1 MDTIRLVLIED
12 NSTDSVLIEKILLK
26 GDYKTELSTF
36 TCFKSFA
43 ANWIP
48 HETDLVITD
57 HQIHD
62 ATSFEVVECVRSH
75 SNDIPIIVLS
85 GSLED
90 KEIARLILDVR
101 VNDIILKSD
110 LNRLRVSIL
119 KELQAKK
126 SFQILEQQKQD
137 LKMLSL
143 VAEHTHN
150 GVVVTN
156 CKGEIGWVNKAFTTI
171 TGYSKEES
179 IGKVPTSILEG
190 PKTCIQTMKRIR
202 HNLKKKIHFSEE
214 ILNYRKDGSEFW
226 IKLDITPIVEDGV
239 HTGFVAIQEN
249 ITKRKLVQN
258 QIKESEDRLDAAIH
272 GADLGVWDLDVET
285 GENFVNDKWYAM
297 FGYEE
302 GEIETNLES
311 FMCLVHPDDAHIVD
325 ETFKKL
331 IEGENNFDITL
342 RCLHKDGDY
351 RVIRDRG
358 RVIQRDATQNIQ
370 RLIGTHLDIT
380 NETKL
385 QNELSSSLTE
395 KTILLQEIHHRV
407 KNNLAII
414 TGLLHLQSFSTDNEE
429 VETFYSDM
437 ITRIKTIADVHE
449 LLYNNDSFTKI
460 NLHEYIASLVTNIK
474 SLFKI
479 QITPDI
485 NIVIDKFF
493 EININQAIP
502 IGLLLNELLTNSMKH
517 AFDDDTEPTITL
529 RISRRDEQIY
539 CNYKDN
545 GKGFDVISI
554 GESGSLGFTLIKTL
568 LQQLESTFEYTKD
581 GGFGINF
588 SFKVKH
594 KGAHS
599 NLPVTH

>member
-1 MDTIRLVLIED
+1 MDTINLVLIED
-12 NSTDSVLIEKILLK
+12 NTTDSILIGKILLN
-26 GDYKTELSTF
+26 GDYKTELTTF
-36 TCFKSFA
+36 SCFKSFE

-48 HETDLVITD
+48 SKTDVVITD

-62 ATSFEVVECVRSH
+62 NTSFDVIEIVQSH

-90 KEIARLILDVR
+90 KEIARLILDAR
-101 VNDIILKSD
+101 VNDIILKTD
-110 LNRLRVSIL
+110 LKRLRVSIL

-126 SFQILEQQKQD
+126 TIQLLEKQTQD

-150 GVVVTN
+150 GVIVTN
-156 CKGEIGWVNKAFTTI
+156 CNEDIIWVNKAFTKI
-171 TGYSKEES
+171 TGYSKEEI
-179 IGKVPTSILEG
+179 IGKPPSSILQG
-190 PKTCIQTMKRIR
+190 PKTCVETKKRIR
-202 HNLKKKIHFSEE
+202 HNLEKKIHFSEE
-214 ILNYRKDGSEFW
+214 ILNYGKNGNQYW
-226 IKLDITPIVEDGV
+226 IKLNITPIIEDGV

-272 GADLGVWDLDVET
+272 GADLGVWDLNVET

-297 FGYEE
+297 FGYED
-302 GEIETNLES
+302 GEIDANLES
-311 FMCLVHPDDAHIVD
+311 FMNLVHPEDTYIVD
-325 ETFKKL
+325 EMFKDLVK
-331 IEGENNFDITL
+331 GENFFDFTI
-342 RCLHKDGDY
+342 RCLHKNGDY

-358 RVIQRDATQNIQ
+358 RVIQRDAAGNLK

-380 NETKL
+380 NENKL
-385 QNELSSSLTE
+385 QDDLASSLKE

-414 TGLLHLQSFSTDNEE
+414 TGLLHLQAFSTENEE
-429 VETFYSDM
+429 VGTFYSDM

-449 LLYNNDSFTKI
+449 LLYNNESFTRI
-460 NLHEYIASLVTNIK
+460 NLHEYVGSLVNNIK
-474 SLFKI
+474 TLFKI

-485 NIVIDKFF
+485 DIVIDKFF

-517 AFDDDTEPTITL
+517 AFDDDTDPTIIL
-529 RISRRDEQIY
+529 RISRKDEFIY
-539 CNYKDN
+539 CSYKDN
-545 GKGFDVISI
+545 GKGCDVINI
-554 GESGSLGFTLIKTL
+554 GQSSSLGFTLIQTL
-568 LQQLESTFEYTKD
+568 LQQLESTFEYTKE